1 MANNPLLEPMQ
12 KIMPA
17 IRPGDPIPVANPNDP
32 QSKFYNPAEI
42 DYNQY
47 EAGFREYLKQN
58 PASPGGRAVQI
69 YPGGFQTNNTG
80 ETAAFNRYLS
90 SIGAPIPASNT
101 VQSLAPPPQQLP
113 QQVAQSQPQP
123 QQVAQSQPQPQRVV
137 QPVSQAETIKESRE
151 QTAGLA
157 PGVTPALP
165 AGTAINPKDLPVT
178 PELMMSQQ
186 RSDLQQSTL
195 QAEVVDPQAI
205 VDVAPPLVQAAEKYT
220 AQTVDQTPEGIAA
233 QGKLSSE
240 ALIGD
245 VQGSVSQ
252 QAIAQAATGEVDQRS
267 TVKYQLGELFKSFEE
282 GREPP
287 AWASP
292 AIRAVTAQMQAR
304 GLGASSMAAAAI
316 TQAIT
321 EAGIPIAKS
330 DADRYAQIQLSNLNN
345 QQQAVLQNAATFAA
359 MDKANLDSRLQGAV
373 NNAKSFLSIDL
384 QNLQNQQ
391 KIYEL
396 DYSGRLQALFKDSAA
411 VNASRQFNAES
422 QTQVNQF
429 YDSISTS
436 LEEAN
441 ISRRLANQQ
450 FNVSAKNAVNQYVQ
464 SLNDDRQ
471 RFNVSLAQQIDQS
484 NVQWRRDTTT
494 ANTAADNEAERINA
508 QNLLN
513 LTQQAQSQL
522 WQKYRDDAAWTLQYA
537 NSKEMRAHQL
547 AMLAME
553 QAGNASM
560 FEDQMEYDAIS
571 TLGTGLMVKVL
582 GL

>member
-1 MANNPLLEPMQ
+1 MANFVTTLP
-12 KIMPA
+12 
-17 IRPGDPIPVANPNDP
+17 
-32 QSKFYNPAEI
+32 
-42 DYNQY
+42 
-47 EAGFREYLKQN
+47 
-58 PASPGGRAVQI
+58 SPGIPSRIIDRDTGEEVSPALMRFNSVT
-69 YPGGFQTNNTG
+69 GGFEPVSQEAANIVNKIATNPK
-80 ETAAFNRYLS
+80 AAGN
-90 SIGAPIPASNT
+90 
-101 VQSLAPPPQQLP
+101 PP
-113 QQVAQSQPQP
+113 QPQP
-123 QQVAQSQPQPQRVV
+123 QQVV

-151 QTAGLA
+151 QAAGIA
-157 PGVTPALP
+157 PGVAPTLP
-165 AGTAINPKDLPVT
+165 AGTTIDPKDLPAT
-178 PELMMSQQ
+178 PELMISQQ
-186 RSDLQQSTL
+186 RSDLQPSTL
-195 QAEVVDPQAI
+195 QTEVVDPQT
-205 VDVAPPLVQAAEKYT
+205 VMDVALPLVKAAEKYT
-220 AQTVDQTPEGIAA
+220 AQTVDQTPEAVAA

-252 QAIAQAATGEVDQRS
+252 QSIAQAATGEVDQRS

-345 QQQAVLQNAATFAA
+345 QQQAVLQSAATFAA

-391 KIYEL
+391 KLYEL

-411 VNASRQFNAES
+411 VNAARQFNAES

-441 ISRRLANQQ
+441 TARRLANQQ
-450 FNVSAKNAVNQYVQ
+450 FNVSARNAVNQYVQ
-464 SLNDDRQ
+464 SLNDDRE
-471 RFNVSLAQQIDQS
+471 RFNISLAQQIDQS

-571 TLGTGLMVKVL
+571 TLGTGLMVKIL
-582 GL
+582 EL